1 MGINNNL
8 IHKGKPWLMCGVLLM
23 ILSFSSSALAIV
35 GEDVTGESLILRNF
49 KWVGGYD
56 GMIQRRGIRVLMP
69 YSRTFFFLDGVTEKG
84 LGHEIVK
91 NFENYINARH
101 KTKHLKIHLV
111 IIPTERDVLLSH
123 LTQGLGDIAVGNLT
137 MTEER
142 RKTVDFSDPLL
153 TDVKEIIVTGK
164 QESDLKS
171 TVDLAG
177 KEIYVRQS
185 SSYHESLLKLNEVLV
200 ATGKSPVKITLA
212 DEHLEDEDLLEMLN
226 AGVISMVVVD
236 NHKAEFWA
244 KILKNI
250 KLHPQAAVR
259 TGGKI
264 GWAIRKESPK
274 LKEVINGF
282 VKKNKKGTLHG
293 NMAFNKY
300 LKNTRYITNPIASED
315 RKRFTQVV
323 EYFKTYGKKYDF
335 NYLLLTALAYQES
348 RLKQNAK
355 SHMGAVGIMQILPST
370 AKDNNVNIPNIH
382 EVEANIHAGTK
393 YLRFM
398 VDRYFNDD
406 AITRMD
412 KGLFAFASYNAGPSR
427 VAKLRKEAREMG
439 LDPNVWFRN
448 VEVVAAKRIGR
459 ETVQYVNNI
468 YKYFLIYTLLDEKGK
483 LLTATSGT

>member
-1 MGINNNL
+1 MGRNNDV
-8 IHKGKPWLMCGVLLM
+8 IRKGTARLMCGVLLM

-111 IIPTERDVLLSH
+111 IIPTEREVLLSH
-123 LTQGLGDIAVGNLT
+123 LSQGLGDIAVGNLT

-212 DEHLEDEDLLEMLN
+212 DEHLEDEDFAARFKK
-226 AGVISMVVVD
+226 AGEAWDV
-236 NHKAEFWA
+236 A
-244 KILKNI
+244 LQ
-250 KLHPQAAVR
+250 LAAL
-259 TGGKI
+259 
-264 GWAIRKESPK
+264 RKESG
-274 LKEVINGF
+274 LSQKELARQVGTSQQQISRLESPSYEGHSLSTLRR
-282 VKKNKKGTLHG
+282 VAEVLGATLHVEIQR
-293 NMAFNKY
+293 KKHPKQVR
-300 LKNTRYITNPIASED
+300 LQQIAE
-315 RKRFTQVV
+315 
-323 EYFKTYGKKYDF
+323 
-335 NYLLLTALAYQES
+335 
-348 RLKQNAK
+348 AK
-355 SHMGAVGIMQILPST
+355 SNYGI
-370 AKDNNVNIPNIH
+370 
-382 EVEANIHAGTK
+382 
-393 YLRFM
+393 
-398 VDRYFNDD
+398 
-406 AITRMD
+406 
-412 KGLFAFASYNAGPSR
+412 
-427 VAKLRKEAREMG
+427 
-439 LDPNVWFRN
+439 
-448 VEVVAAKRIGR
+448 
-459 ETVQYVNNI
+459 
-468 YKYFLIYTLLDEKGK
+468 
-483 LLTATSGT
+483 

>member
-1 MGINNNL
+1 MGRNNDVVR
-8 IHKGKPWLMCGVLLM
+8 KGTVWLMCGVLLM

-35 GEDVTGESLILRNF
+35 GEEVTGQSLLKSNT
-49 KWVGGYD
+49 KWVGNYD
-56 GMIQRRGIRVLMP
+56 GMLERRGIRVLMP
-69 YSRTFFFLDGVTEKG
+69 YSRTNFFLDGATAKGMAYEVVKSFEK
-84 LGHEIVK
+84 
-91 NFENYINARH
+91 YINGRY

-111 IIPTERDVLLSH
+111 IIPTEREVLLSR
-123 LTQGLGDIAVGNLT
+123 LRQGLGDIAVGNLT

-142 RKTVDFSDPLL
+142 RKIVDFSDPFL

-164 QESDLKS
+164 KEPDLKS
-171 TVDLAG
+171 TFDLAG

-185 SSYHESLLKLNEVLV
+185 SSYYESLLKLNEVLIT
-200 ATGKSPVKITLA
+200 TGKSPVKITLA

-226 AGVISMVVVD
+226 AGVVSMVVVD
-236 NHKAEFWA
+236 NHKAEFWT

-300 LKNTRYITNPIASED
+300 LKDIRYITNPIASED
-315 RKRFTQVV
+315 RKRFIQVV

-355 SHMGAVGIMQILPST
+355 SHMGAVGVMQILPST
-370 AKDNNVNIPNIH
+370 AKGNNVNIPNIH

-398 VDRYFNDD
+398 IDRYFDDD
-406 AITRMD
+406 AITRTN
-412 KGLFAFASYNAGPSR
+412 KGLFAFASYNAGPAR
-427 VAKLRKEAREMG
+427 VAKLRKEAGEMG

-468 YKYFLIYTLLDEKGK
+468 YKYFVIYTLLNKKGK